1 MTTWEYARLEYR
13 ATGDFGTDRFM
24 DWRATFY
31 HAEGK
36 QSWGTD
42 DRYDDISHLNRA
54 GADGWESYDRTAVFF
69 HGESHRLQ
77 AVTYSMRRQ
86 TP

>member
-31 HAEGK
+31 TDGSKVA
-36 QSWGTD
+36 WGTD
-42 DRYDDISHLNRA
+42 DRFDDITHLNRA
-54 GADGWESYDRTAVFF
+54 GAEGWEAYDRAALSF
-69 HGESHRLQ
+69 HESHRLQ
-77 AVTYSMRRQ
+77 AVTYSFKR
-86 TP
+86 PVA